1 MPLWSPSARA
11 SPHNQVARATDG
23 AVRVLSG
30 DDTAALHA
38 LLATDPI
45 AHVSV
50 TATVRQRGTAA
61 PGRGRN
67 AALVLGTDRPGSA
80 ELASACWVG
89 SNIIPVA
96 ADAAEGELFGFGLRA
111 LRRRVSSIYGRSEPV
126 LAMFEATGWSH
137 CREVRQGQPL
147 MHTDAPSGDVEPL
160 AGLRH
165 SRMEEFDAVERA
177 CAAMFTEELGFSPY
191 EQGAS
196 LYRERIRGLIR
207 AGHSLISV
215 DPQSRQIVFKAEFG
229 AVTNEVVQVQGVWVD
244 PRWRG
249 QGIAAPGMAAV
260 IDYGLRLAPQVSL
273 YVNSYNTA
281 AIRAYERVGF
291 QHCGTYTTVL
301 F

>member
-1 MPLWSPSARA
+1 MPLWSPSA
-11 SPHNQVARATDG
+11 SPQQQVARATDG

-30 DDTAALHA
+30 DDTPALHT
-38 LLATDPI
+38 LLATDPL

-61 PGRGRN
+61 PGHGRN
-67 AALVLGTDRPGSA
+67 AALILGMDRPDSTG
-80 ELASACWVG
+80 LASACWVG

-96 ADAAEGELFGFGLRA
+96 ADASEGALFGHGVRA
-111 LRRRVSSIYGRSEPV
+111 LRRRVSSVYGRSEPV
-126 LAMFEATGWSH
+126 LALFETTGWTN
-137 CREVRQGQPL
+137 CREVRDAQPL
-147 MHTDAPSGDVEPL
+147 MYTSTPSSAVEPL
-160 AGLRH
+160 AGLRY
-165 SRMEEFDAVERA
+165 SQMEEFAAVERA
-177 CAAMFTEELGFSPY
+177 CAAMFSEELGFSPY
-191 EQGAS
+191 NQGAS
-196 LYRERIRGLIR
+196 LYRGRIRGLIQ

-215 DPQSRQIVFKAEFG
+215 DPQTRQIVFKAEFG

-291 QHCGTYTTVL
+291 QYNGTYTTVL